1 MRERPPAYHA
11 RTNNPPKHSQF
22 YGWERKGVPP
32 HITHAL
38 TFPRNFP
45 QFYEWERKGV
55 PLRIEVGPRD
65 AEAGSFVIAS
75 RLGGDK
81 ETLTFGDGFASDIR
95 ERLDAIQVRGA
106 GRASVTRRG
115 PL

>member
-1 MRERPPAYHA
+1 MRGRPPAYHA
-11 RTNNPPKHSQF
+11 
-22 YGWERKGVPP
+22 
-32 HITHAL
+32 ITI
-38 TFPRNFP
+38 PRNFP

-81 ETLTFGDGFASDIR
+81 ETLTFGDDFASDISK
-95 ERLDAIQVRGA
+95 RLDAIQVRGA
-106 GRASVTRRG
+106 GRASEACRESPT
-115 PL
+115 PNPKS